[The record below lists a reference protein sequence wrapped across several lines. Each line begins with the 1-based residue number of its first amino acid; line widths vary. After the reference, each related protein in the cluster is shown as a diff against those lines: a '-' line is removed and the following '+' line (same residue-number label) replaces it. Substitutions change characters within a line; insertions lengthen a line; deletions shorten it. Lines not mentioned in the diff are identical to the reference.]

1 MPEPGDIVLHDGER
15 RVVVDV
21 AEDMAVLRYPDG
33 DPRREVDEDGGD
45 VHLTAVPG
53 AGLIVVGHI

>member
-1 MPEPGDIVLHDGER
+1 MPEPGDIVLHGGER

-33 DPRREVDEDGGD
+33 DPRREVDADGGD
-45 VHLTAVPG
+45 IHLTAAP
-53 AGLIVVGHI
+53 ADGLDVVGHI